1 MRTFLCNFVVEI
13 MQNRYTYNF
22 FIKLIVSTIFAC
34 SCKYSNLFAQSDTA
48 SVQLKIDEARTLFI
62 NNPSK
67 SRTIAFEAY
76 NLAKL
81 SSNNRLI
88 AYSLNTIGSSYYFL
102 SEFDS
107 TEYYHLKAMEIQ
119 EEIHDEL
126 GIGRSLTNLGN
137 AYMDQRLN
145 DKAIESFLKAES
157 KFIKTKY
164 NIGLSKLYNS
174 MGNLFNSINDYN
186 NSIIYYKK
194 GIALSEKMKDNN
206 LNYALSIN
214 LANVYS
220 SINKTADALELYLIT
235 YQKAKLD
242 SNYVYFLMI
251 CNNICQQYLEMN
263 EFQKAK
269 KYSNEAMQLIKEHD
283 FEEYLKIGSYSNYAT
298 LLEREGR
305 YDEAKE
311 YINSALLLLKSTPDI
326 SKEIVLKKQLSQ
338 VLFESGSFDGAYSK
352 LMEAY
357 LLKDTM
363 YQNNLNEKL
372 SELNTIHEVEKKES
386 QIQLLSDAQ
395 RKQKTIN
402 YLLIGVACISFVAI
416 IILITSYR
424 RKKKDNEIIQLQK
437 NEVIIKSKLVE
448 EKQKEILDSINYA
461 KRIQY
466 SLLASDK
473 LLRDNLPSHFLFFK
487 PKDVVSGDFY
497 WGSKAVSSSL
507 SSRTESRDE
516 NFILVTADSTGHGV
530 PGSIMSM
537 LNISCLNEA
546 VNADKLIQPAEILNA
561 TREKIINYLSND
573 GSVGGGKDGMDCSLV
588 SFDFKNKKLSYA
600 AANNPVWVIRG
611 ETFIPLVADRMP
623 VGKHEKDPVPFTQYE
638 FDLQSGDMVYT
649 LTDGYADQFGGP
661 KGKKFKYKQL
671 EELLLSISY
680 KSMEEQKQALD
691 EIFENW
697 KGNLEQ
703 VDDVCIIGVRV

>member
-1 MRTFLCNFVVEI
+1 
-13 MQNRYTYNF
+13 MQKRHIHK
-22 FIKLIVSTIFAC
+22 FIINLIVFTIFTCLC
-34 SCKYSNLFAQSDTA
+34 SQDKLFAQSDTA
-48 SVQLKIDEARTLFI
+48 AVQLKIDEARTLFI
-62 NNPSK
+62 NNPTKSK
-67 SRTIAFEAY
+67 SIAFEAY
-76 NLAKL
+76 RLAQL
-81 SSNNRLI
+81 SNNKRLI

-102 SEFDS
+102 SNFDS
-107 TEYYHLKAMEIQ
+107 TEYFHLQAMEIQ

-137 AYMDQRLN
+137 SYMDQRLN
-145 DKAIESFLKAES
+145 DKAIQCFLKAES

-164 NIGLSKLYNS
+164 DIGLSKLYNS
-174 MGNLFNSINDYN
+174 MGNLFNSINDYK
-186 NSIIYYKK
+186 NSIVYYKK

-220 SINKTADALELYLIT
+220 SINKSADALELYLIT

-305 YDEAKE
+305 YDESKE
-311 YINSALLLLKSTPDI
+311 YIDSALLLLKYTPDI

-363 YQNNLNEKL
+363 YQNNLSEKL

-395 RKQKTIN
+395 EKQKIIN

-437 NEVIIKSKLVE
+437 NEVITKNKLVE

-466 SLLASDK
+466 ALLASDR
-473 LLRDNLPSHFLFFK
+473 LLKENLSNHFLLFK

-497 WGSKAVSSSL
+497 WGTKVVSSSGV
-507 SSRTESRDE
+507 E
-516 NFILVTADSTGHGV
+516 NFVLVTADSTGHGV

-546 VNADKLIQPAEILNA
+546 INADKLTQPAEILNA
-561 TREKIINYLSND
+561 TRKKIINHLSND
-573 GSVGGGKDGMDCSLV
+573 GSAEGGKDGMDCSLV
-588 SFDFKNKKLSYA
+588 SFDFKNKKIVYS
-600 AANNPVWVIRG
+600 AANNPVWIMRNKTVIA
-611 ETFIPLVADRMP
+611 LSADRMP
-623 VGKHEKDPVPFTQYE
+623 VGKHDKDTIPFTQHE
-638 FDLQSGDMVYT
+638 FEIQSGDMVYT
-649 LTDGYADQFGGP
+649 LTDGFPDQFGGP
-661 KGKKFKYKQL
+661 NGKKFKYKQL
-671 EELLLSISY
+671 EELLLSVAHEAIEIQ
-680 KSMEEQKQALD
+680 KKKLEEV
-691 EIFENW
+691 FENW
-697 KGNLEQ
+697 KGSLEQ
-703 VDDVCIIGVRV
+703 VDDVCIIGIRI

>member
-1 MRTFLCNFVVEI
+1 MLTKDRKYFFV
-13 MQNRYTYNF
+13 R
-22 FIKLIVSTIFAC
+22 LIASIIFTIFC
-34 SCKYSNLFAQSDTA
+34 RNGCLFAQSDTV
-48 SVQLKIDEARTLFI
+48 SVQLKIDEARALFI
-62 NNPSK
+62 NNPAK

-76 NLAKL
+76 NLAV
-81 SSNNRLI
+81 SSKNNRLI

-102 SEFDS
+102 SNFDS
-107 TEYYHLKAMEIQ
+107 TEYFHLQAMEIQ

-126 GIGRSLTNLGN
+126 GLGRSLTNLGN
-137 AYMDQRLN
+137 SYLDQRMN
-145 DKAIESFLKAES
+145 DKAIQCFLKAES
-157 KFIKTKY
+157 KFIETKY
-164 NIGLSKLYNS
+164 DIGLSKLYNS
-174 MGNLFNSINDYN
+174 MGNLFNSISDYK
-186 NSIIYYKK
+186 NSIVYYKK

-220 SINKTADALELYLIT
+220 SINKSADALDLYLIT

-263 EFQKAK
+263 EFQKARM
-269 KYSNEAMQLIKEHD
+269 YSNEAMQLMNEHN
-283 FEEYLKIGSYSNYAT
+283 FEEYLKISSYSNYAT

-305 YDEAKE
+305 YDEAKG
-311 YINSALLLLKSTPDI
+311 YIDSALFLLKYTPDI

-466 SLLASDK
+466 ALLASDK
-473 LLRDNLPSHFLFFK
+473 LLQENLPQFFLFFK

-497 WGSKAVSSSL
+497 WGSKVVGSNGV
-507 SSRTESRDE
+507 E

-546 VNADKLIQPAEILNA
+546 ISADKLIQPADILNA
-561 TREKIINYLSND
+561 TRKKIINYLAND
-573 GSVGGGKDGMDCSLV
+573 GSEDGGKDGMDCSLV
-588 SFDFKNKKLSYA
+588 SFDFKNKKLVYA
-600 AANNPVWVIRG
+600 AANNPVWIVRSLPNTDG
-611 ETFIPLVADRMP
+611 DVEFIALTADRMP
-623 VGKHEKDPVPFTQYE
+623 VGKHDNDAIPFTQHV
-638 FDLQSGDMVYT
+638 FDLQTGDMVYT
-649 LTDGYADQFGGP
+649 LTDGFPDQFGGP
-661 KGKKFKYKQL
+661 NGKKFKYKQL
-671 EELLLSISY
+671 EDLLKSISHHPTETQ
-680 KSMEEQKQALD
+680 KKKLEEV
-691 EIFENW
+691 FENW
-697 KGNLEQ
+697 KGNLDQ
-703 VDDVCIIGVRV
+703 VDDVCIIGVKI

>member
-1 MRTFLCNFVVEI
+1 
-13 MQNRYTYNF
+13 MQKRHIHK
-22 FIKLIVSTIFAC
+22 FIINLIVFTIFTCLC
-34 SCKYSNLFAQSDTA
+34 SQGKLFAQSDTA
-48 SVQLKIDEARTLFI
+48 AVQLKIDEARTLFI
-62 NNPSK
+62 NNPTKSK
-67 SRTIAFEAY
+67 SIAFEAY
-76 NLAKL
+76 RLAQL
-81 SSNNRLI
+81 SNNKRLI

-102 SEFDS
+102 SNFDS
-107 TEYYHLKAMEIQ
+107 TEYFHLQAMEIQ

-137 AYMDQRLN
+137 SYMDQRLN
-145 DKAIESFLKAES
+145 DKAIQCFLKAES

-164 NIGLSKLYNS
+164 DIGLSKLYNS
-174 MGNLFNSINDYN
+174 MGNLFNSINDYK
-186 NSIIYYKK
+186 NSIVYYKK

-220 SINKTADALELYLIT
+220 SINKSADALELYLIT

-263 EFQKAK
+263 AFQKAK

-305 YDEAKE
+305 YDESKE
-311 YINSALLLLKSTPDI
+311 YIDSALLLLKYTPDI

-363 YQNNLNEKL
+363 YQNNLSEKL

-395 RKQKTIN
+395 EKQKIIN

-424 RKKKDNEIIQLQK
+424 RKKKDNEIIQVQK
-437 NEVIIKSKLVE
+437 NEVIIKSRLVE

-466 SLLASDK
+466 SLLASNK
-473 LLRDNLPSHFLFFK
+473 LLNENLKEYFLLFK

-497 WGSKAVSSSL
+497 WGTKVVSSSGG
-507 SSRTESRDE
+507 E
-516 NFILVTADSTGHGV
+516 NFVLVTADSTGHGV

-546 VNADKLIQPAEILNA
+546 INADKLTRPADILNA
-561 TREKIINYLSND
+561 TREKIIEQLSND
-573 GSVGGGKDGMDCSLV
+573 GSAEGGKDGMDCSLV
-588 SFDFKNKKLSYA
+588 SFDFKNKKLIYA
-600 AANNPVWVIRG
+600 AANNPVWIVRSLSSFEGGVRRTGDI
-611 ETFIPLVADRMP
+611 EFISLTTDRMP
-623 VGKHEKDPVPFTQYE
+623 VGKHEKDSVPFSQRE

-649 LTDGYADQFGGP
+649 LTDGFPDQFGGA

-671 EELLLSISY
+671 EELLISISHE
-680 KSMEEQKQALD
+680 SMEIQKQKL
-691 EIFENW
+691 EEVFENW
-697 KGNLEQ
+697 KDNLEQ
-703 VDDVCIIGVRV
+703 VDDVCVIGVRI